1 MQELLAYALL
11 SWVISQLFWFD
22 ATVCSML
29 ALDGIER
36 CVGVRPVLLAASNV
50 LMLCVLKQR
59 LFSLLCVCNGSRHG
73 YHAKMLLRPD
83 NISYAA

>member
-1 MQELLAYALL
+1 MAYALL

-22 ATVCSML
+22 ATVCCML

-36 CVGVRPVLLAASNV
+36 CVGVRPVIIGCKQRAYA
-50 LMLCVLKQR
+50 LCVLKQR
-59 LFSLLCVCNGSRHG
+59 LFSLLWVCNGSRHG
-73 YHAKMLLRPD
+73 YHAKMLHRAD